1 MKVKL
6 IPSVF
11 LLLGILAMTR
21 SVVAH
26 HGSRVSYDMTK
37 MVTLKGVLKVR

>member
-1 MKVKL
+1 M
-6 IPSVF
+6 S
-11 LLLGILAMTR
+11 R
-21 SVVAH
+21 SVVPH